1 MYVFLIHFSFTLFLE
16 TTTTGLKSSPYRGSS
31 GTGTPLQIQGKD
43 FTRSPI
49 ALGERREKE
58 VQSKNI
64 MSRPPMVPSRKYE
77 VKEISALQAENRT
90 TSQCRETETKPVQA
104 VATILLGKELENV
117 NRRQSNEIDSVDIKR
132 QVSSDVM
139 DQVMSAF
146 LQDDDMEEE
155 GITTELKQ
163 NTANF
168 NDLSEKCDN
177 NAKLPSTELSV
188 KVQYTNN
195 ETYSPKTMLHM
206 SLAGENNIRTIDS
219 PIRAIDSSI
228 RTIDSSMRTIDS
240 SIRTIDS
247 PVRTIDSSK
256 RTMDSPILP
265 GKYDNIAA
273 TTRNIT
279 VGKVVSPKT
288 ELSSPDIGTPKGINL
303 RSIHSNAVNS
313 RRVLVN
319 RHLSAPTRSSESS
332 PNDLVNSKM
341 SGAFLKGGCD
351 GDLPG
356 GKQETLKS
364 DGWNKDNIGTNEGCG
379 MKFASAKGM
388 KIYNSERKKTL
399 MDHLDEFDKDI
410 SQNILPSDIS
420 NVTEAAGAGNQ
431 NISTNF
437 ANDDNNEASISRLN
451 LGSSA
456 GNCNTAAASSKGEE
470 KEASSL
476 RFNRASS
483 GDCAVNLA
491 ISSNYAKDDQPLS
504 YLKGQPQTC
513 TMQQMAASFSGTF
526 QGFQTASGKG
536 IQISTAS
543 LNKAKE
549 MMDSVEDLNGS
560 PIKRDFAGSVTTDSH
575 EDIATPGICDG
586 AMSRKSVMDSYSA
599 DCGLP
604 IRIGDTQDEDDSV
617 NTWKEKQVGP
627 TAARPQGGFTMAS
640 GKGITVSK
648 DAMDKAAV
656 LVATIDDLATQP
668 KPDEE
673 THRKEKQGGP
683 TAAMRPQGGFTMASG
698 RGITVSKGAMDKA
711 AALVATIDDLAPQ
724 PKPDEETHH
733 KEKQG
738 GPTAAM
744 RPQGGF
750 TMASGRGITVSKGA
764 MDKAAALVATIDDLA
779 PQPKP
784 DEETHHKEK
793 QGGPKAA
800 MRPQGGFTM
809 ASGRGITVS
818 KDAMNKAAALVATID
833 DHNPQP
839 ELDEETHL
847 KENTSLT
854 HQGNKVRLQ
863 PQKHTPVVPDK
874 RGTEMVSIG
883 GFQSASG
890 RTIVVSE
897 EAKRKARGLMAV
909 IDTEMEQEKQHGFS
923 EEKSESKN
931 VAISQQEESDSSEG
945 KTLKSVVGSS
955 GPRVTPQPKLPV
967 KDYSKLPQGFRPFKR
982 PRMTKPS
989 TPLNSSK
996 LSKTGR
1002 KTSTDPKTL
1011 TTTVHVDESEKTSIV
1026 DGQED
1031 CETET
1036 NATLNQKLVPI
1047 TETKVNEASGL
1058 SDEEKRV
1065 TGTTANAYSVLETPT
1080 PSNQK
1085 VVHFSEA
1092 KANESSELSGEKK
1105 RVTGTTANS
1114 YSVLETLSNQKVVH
1128 FTEAKANESSGLSG
1142 EEKRVTGTAAN
1153 ADSVQKTPSN
1163 QKVVHVTK
1171 AKANE
1176 PSSSAGEEEGD
1187 GFDDSPDDLTCTQL
1201 AEITDSTTAFLSV
1214 DDDFSQ
1220 MMDSTVQPGH
1230 HRSSTHISHKDLSC
1244 SGKNTSSLGTTPSVT
1259 HPTGPLTNTIT
1270 LTYGTPV
1277 RAVPLIME
1285 HTSSLTTTYQMN
1297 DCTTPLIG
1305 TPQKTDRTSPL
1316 ATTYQMGG
1324 CTTPLTGTHQKTYCT
1339 SPLRSSPL
1347 MTSSTDKDFNP
1358 PSFTSS
1364 SVASFKGFQ
1373 TAGGNHVSVSVEAM
1387 AKAKAFMD
1395 SLKEKEGDNLVED
1408 AKANIAST
1416 ERSTAGS
1423 LSNADFNDRDER
1435 YFQSE
1440 SLQISSKQLS
1450 TALPDSSIS
1459 TENCEDVEM
1468 QDQIKTVHPI
1478 TTVKDSKYETKN
1490 AHGNLSSVISSESLP
1505 AENQVCR
1512 ESLELGVEDP
1522 ISKGAQLVVE
1532 EEIQEKTVSD
1542 SDVGLIL
1549 DTGPSKSNDFHGEEC
1564 FKGFT
1569 TARGA
1574 KVDISESSLKKA
1586 RATLESCEEIQA
1598 TEEVTSKMA
1607 EGTEGAAIE
1616 VGTDSKFNQKV
1627 CTSDD
1632 ANGKSSENLSDI
1644 SYKATGT
1651 AEGDNN
1657 LKASTRNRSTF
1668 EGFSTASGRQVRVSE
1683 KSLCSARSLLNDTN
1697 TKENVVP
1704 PSMDSFQGFTT
1715 ARGSLVKVSQENLKK
1730 ARCLLDS
1737 EPSSGQ
1743 GVSSKHGSPIADGEI
1758 QERAPM
1764 KPYASCS
1771 LNSGGKSM
1779 PQEDENRGEFQEI
1792 DRPVSTPPF
1801 KGFST
1806 ASGMKVAVSEK
1817 SLKLA
1822 RSLLDDNEEI
1832 NESKSKPQSFKGFS
1846 TASGTKVA
1854 VSEKSLEVA
1863 RQFLNDNDE
1872 RNEPTTKPQPFKGFS
1887 TASGTKVA
1895 VSEKSLKIARSL
1907 LNDNEEIDEP
1917 MSKPHSFKGFA
1928 TASGTKVAVS
1938 EKSLNIAR
1946 SLLND
1951 NEEIIELSSKPQPFN
1966 GFSTASGTK
1975 VAVSEKSLQIAR
1987 SLLND
1992 NEETHE
1998 PMSKPQSFKG
2008 FSTASG
2014 TKVAVSEKSLNIAR
2028 SLLNDNE
2035 EINEPTST
2043 PQTFK
2048 GFSTASGTKVAV
2060 SEKSLRVARSLLNDN
2075 EEINEPKPHAG
2086 QEFSTASEAKVV
2098 LPEKILKE
2106 SRSKINKDDEIDKP
2120 STNPLHFDGNK
2131 DISPHDSSS
2140 EQGLPFL
2147 GFSTGTGSRVKISDD
2162 ALKAAR
2168 NVLGTDSCVTAISP
2182 SSSHSAGQHG
2192 AVLRSGPDLPRT
2204 GQHANPVE
2212 VQGHLGASS
2221 NNINVPGHRETSS
2234 NNMKAPGQLDVQT
2247 VPESALGVFNVN
2259 NKSREDVLEQPAE
2272 KMDISFEISE
2282 SMRAMLEDDDGFSP
2296 APAVAEPSRGRSTT
2310 PHRNTSA
2317 YSNVKRNLNNRLLEG
2332 RDMSLGLT

>member
-1 MYVFLIHFSFTLFLE
+1 
-16 TTTTGLKSSPYRGSS
+16 
-31 GTGTPLQIQGKD
+31 
-43 FTRSPI
+43 
-49 ALGERREKE
+49 
-58 VQSKNI
+58 
-64 MSRPPMVPSRKYE
+64 MVPSRKYE
-77 VKEISALQAENRT
+77 AKEISALQAEYRT
-90 TSQCRETETKPVQA
+90 TSQCHETETKPVQA
-104 VATILLGKELENV
+104 AATILSGKELENV
-117 NRRQSNEIDSVDIKR
+117 NQRQGNEINRVDNKR
-132 QVSSDVM
+132 QDANDII

-146 LQDDDMEEE
+146 LEDDDMEEE

-168 NDLSEKCDN
+168 HELSEKCDN
-177 NAKLPSTELSV
+177 NAKIPSIMLSG
-188 KVQYTNN
+188 KVRYTNN
-195 ETYSPKTMLHM
+195 ETHSPKRMLHM
-206 SLAGENNIRTIDS
+206 SPAGEYNTRTIDSSIKTIDSPIGTRKIDSPIRTIDS
-219 PIRAIDSSI
+219 PIRTINSSI
-228 RTIDSSMRTIDS
+228 RTIDSA
-240 SIRTIDS
+240 
-247 PVRTIDSSK
+247 V
-256 RTMDSPILP
+256 LP

-279 VGKVVSPKT
+279 AGKVMGPKR
-288 ELSSPDIGTPKGINL
+288 ESSTHDIGTPEGISL
-303 RSIHSNAVNS
+303 PSIHSNAVNS

-319 RHLSAPTRSSESS
+319 RHLSTPTRSSESS
-332 PNDLVNSKM
+332 PNNFGNSNK
-341 SGAFLKGGCD
+341 SGAFLMGGCD

-356 GKQETLKS
+356 RKQETLKS
-364 DGWNKDNIGTNEGCG
+364 NGWNSDQVGTNEGCG
-379 MKFASAKGM
+379 MKFASAKGI
-388 KIYNSERKKTL
+388 KIYSSERKETS
-399 MDHLDEFDKDI
+399 MDHLDEFDKDSGKSTKNSEI
-410 SQNILPSDIS
+410 SC
-420 NVTEAAGAGNQ
+420 VTEAAGAGNH
-431 NISTNF
+431 NISINST
-437 ANDDNNEASISRLN
+437 NDDKNEASISRLN
-451 LGSSA
+451 RGSSA
-456 GNCNTAAASSKGEE
+456 GNHVTAAASSKGKEN
-470 KEASSL
+470 EASSL

-483 GDCAVNLA
+483 GDCADNLA
-491 ISSNYAKDDQPLS
+491 ISSNYAKDASELMVASGFEQPQS

-513 TMQQMAASFSGTF
+513 TVQQMAASFSGTF

-536 IQISTAS
+536 IQVSTAS
-543 LNKAKE
+543 LDKAKE
-549 MMDSVEDLNGS
+549 MLDSVEDLKGS
-560 PIKRDFAGSVTTDSH
+560 PIKRDFAGSVTTNSH
-575 EDIATPGICDG
+575 EEIAIQGICDG
-586 AMSRKSVMDSYSA
+586 AVSGKSVMDSYSA

-604 IRIGDTQDEDDSV
+604 MRIGDTQDEDATV
-617 NTWKEKQVGP
+617 NKW
-627 TAARPQGGFTMAS
+627 
-640 GKGITVSK
+640 
-648 DAMDKAAV
+648 
-656 LVATIDDLATQP
+656 
-668 KPDEE
+668 
-673 THRKEKQGGP
+673 KEKQGGP
-683 TAAMRPQGGFTMASG
+683 TAASRPQGGFTMASG
-698 RGITVSKGAMDKA
+698 RGITVSKDAMDKA
-711 AALVATIDDLAPQ
+711 TALVATIDDLAPQ

-733 KEKQG
+733 KEKQIGPTTDRRPQGGFTMASGRGITVSKDAMDKATALVATIDDLAPQPKPDEETLPKEKQGGPTAASRPQGGFTMASGRGITVSKDAMDKATALVATTIEDHDPQPKPDEETHHKEKHG

-750 TMASGRGITVSKGA
+750 TMASGRGIAVSKDA
-764 MDKAAALVATIDDLA
+764 MDKATALVATIDENT

-784 DEETHHKEK
+784 NEETHHKE
-793 QGGPKAA
+793 
-800 MRPQGGFTM
+800 
-809 ASGRGITVS
+809 
-818 KDAMNKAAALVATID
+818 
-833 DHNPQP
+833 
-839 ELDEETHL
+839 
-847 KENTSLT
+847 NTSLT
-854 HQGNKVRLQ
+854 RQGNKVRLQ
-863 PQKHTPVVPDK
+863 PQKHTPVPNK
-874 RGTEMVSIG
+874 RETEMVSMG
-883 GFQSASG
+883 GFLSASG
-890 RTIVVSE
+890 RTIAVSE

-909 IDTEMEQEKQHGFS
+909 IDTEMEQEKQLEFS
-923 EEKSESKN
+923 EEKSESKE
-931 VAISQQEESDSSEG
+931 VTISQQEESDSSEG

-1002 KTSTDPKTL
+1002 KTSPDPKTL
-1011 TTTVHVDESEKTSIV
+1011 ATTVHVDESKKTSSV
-1026 DGQED
+1026 DGEVYD
-1031 CETET
+1031 VTET

-1047 TETKVNEASGL
+1047 TETKVNESSGL
-1058 SDEEKRV
+1058 SGEEKRV

-1080 PSNQK
+1080 PSNQQ
-1085 VVHFSEA
+1085 VVHFTDA

-1142 EEKRVTGTAAN
+1142 KEKSVTGTAAN

-1176 PSSSAGEEEGD
+1176 PRSLAGEEEGD
-1187 GFDDSPDDLTCTQL
+1187 GFDDSLDDLTCTLL

-1220 MMDSTVQPGH
+1220 MMDSAVQPGH
-1230 HRSSTHISHKDLSC
+1230 HHLPTLISHKDRLR
-1244 SGKNTSSLGTTPSVT
+1244 SGKSNSSLGTTLSMT
-1259 HPTGPLTNTIT
+1259 HPTSPLTNAIT
-1270 LTYGTPV
+1270 LTDGNPV
-1277 RAVPLIME
+1277 RADPLITG
-1285 HTSSLTTTYQMN
+1285 HASPLTTTYQL
-1297 DCTTPLIG
+1297 D
-1305 TPQKTDRTSPL
+1305 K
-1316 ATTYQMGG
+1316 
-1324 CTTPLTGTHQKTYCT
+1324 CTTPLTGTHQKTNCT
-1339 SPLRSSPL
+1339 SPLRSS
-1347 MTSSTDKDFNP
+1347 TSTDIDFNP

-1373 TAGGNHVSVSVEAM
+1373 TAGGKHVSVSVEAM
-1387 AKAKAFMD
+1387 TKAKAFMD
-1395 SLKEKEGDNLVED
+1395 SLKEKEGDNLGED
-1408 AKANIAST
+1408 AKANLAST
-1416 ERSTAGS
+1416 ERSTAGG
-1423 LSNADFNDRDER
+1423 LSNAVLSDREER

-1440 SLQISSKQLS
+1440 SFQISSKQLS

-1490 AHGNLSSVISSESLP
+1490 AHGNLSSVISSESFP
-1505 AENQVCR
+1505 AENQAYR

-1522 ISKGAQLVVE
+1522 ISKGAQLGVE
-1532 EEIQEKTVSD
+1532 EEIQAKTVSD

-1549 DTGPSKSNDFHGEEC
+1549 EAGPSKRKDFHGEDC

-1574 KVDISESSLKKA
+1574 KVTISESSLKKA
-1586 RATLESCEEIQA
+1586 RAILESCEEIQA

-1616 VGTDSKFNQKV
+1616 VCTDSKFNQKV

-1632 ANGKSSENLSDI
+1632 ANGKSPENLSDI

-1657 LKASTRNRSTF
+1657 LKASTPNRSTF

-1737 EPSSGQ
+1737 EPGSGQ

-1764 KPYASCS
+1764 KPHYSP
-1771 LNSGGKSM
+1771 NSGTKVRGKSM

-1792 DRPVSTPPF
+1792 ERPISTPPF

-1822 RSLLDDNEEI
+1822 RNLLDDNEEI
-1832 NESKSKPQSFKGFS
+1832 NEPMSKPQS
-1846 TASGTKVA
+1846 
-1854 VSEKSLEVA
+1854 
-1863 RQFLNDNDE
+1863 
-1872 RNEPTTKPQPFKGFS
+1872 FKGFS

-1907 LNDNEEIDEP
+1907 LDDNEEVNEP
-1917 MSKPHSFKGFA
+1917 MSKPQSFKGFP

-1938 EKSLNIAR
+1938 EKSLEVARQFLNDNEERNEPTTKPQSFKGFSTASETKVAVSEKSLKTAR

-1951 NEEIIELSSKPQPFN
+1951 NEEIDEPMSKPQSFK

-1975 VAVSEKSLQIAR
+1975 VAVSEKSLKTAR

-1992 NEETHE
+1992 NEEIDE

-2060 SEKSLRVARSLLNDN
+2060 SEKSLRVARSFLNDN
-2075 EEINEPKPHAG
+2075 EERDEPKPHTG
-2086 QEFSTASEAKVV
+2086 QEFSIASGSKEVMS
-2098 LPEKILKE
+2098 EKSFNE
-2106 SRSKINKDDEIDKP
+2106 SRSILSKDNEKATP
-2120 STNPLHFDGNK
+2120 STNTLHFDRNK
-2131 DISPHDSSS
+2131 DISPHHSSS
-2140 EQGLPFL
+2140 ELGLPFL
-2147 GFSTGTGSRVKISDD
+2147 GFSTGTGSRVNVSDD

-2168 NVLGTDSCVTAISP
+2168 SVLGTDPCETANL
-2182 SSSHSAGQHG
+2182 SSSSSTGPHN
-2192 AVLRSGPDLPRT
+2192 AVLGTGSDLPRT
-2204 GQHANPVE
+2204 GQPANNVE
-2212 VQGHLGASS
+2212 VQGHLLGASS
-2221 NNINVPGHRETSS
+2221 NKTKVPGHRESSSNNMKVPGHRESSSNNMKVPGHRESSS

-2259 NKSREDVLEQPAE
+2259 NKSREDVVEQPAE

-2296 APAVAEPSRGRSTT
+2296 APAAAEPAHGRSTT
-2310 PHRNTSA
+2310 PHRNTNA
-2317 YSNVKRNLNNRLLEG
+2317 YSTVKRNLNNRLLEG
-2332 RDMSLGLT
+2332 RDVSFGLTKMFVSCNAPKKN